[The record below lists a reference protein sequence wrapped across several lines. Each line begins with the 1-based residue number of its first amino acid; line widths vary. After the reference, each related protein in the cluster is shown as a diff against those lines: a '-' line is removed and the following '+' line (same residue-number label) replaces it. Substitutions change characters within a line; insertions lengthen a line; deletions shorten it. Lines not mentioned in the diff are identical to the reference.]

1 MCRAQT
7 GWNFQQR
14 FCPQLALTLAVSGEN
29 NANTSWRQVAEK
41 LWTQFVNRIQGEAWG
56 RCYLGTYL
64 VLPRYID
71 LKIVA
76 TKWKLTA
83 VSIGKRGSR
92 ASGCLQCEDGRSGF
106 WAPPSLQSA
115 TSASFT
121 GHRFFRLSSPNSRS
135 LAVESWKE
143 SSKSDSDPLLQQ
155 VFSFFHRSIEWAIF

>member
-7 GWNFQQR
+7 EWNFQQR
-14 FCPQLALTLAVSGEN
+14 FYPQLALTLAVSGEN

-83 VSIGKRGSR
+83 VLVKEDQGQAVVSNARMADQVFGLRLLCNRLHRPLSR
-92 ASGCLQCEDGRSGF
+92 ATGF
-106 WAPPSLQSA
+106 WSFLTSDCHLLIPAPLQLKVEKSRRNQILILSYSRS
-115 TSASFT
+115 SAS
-121 GHRFFRLSSPNSRS
+121 
-135 LAVESWKE
+135 
-143 SSKSDSDPLLQQ
+143 
-155 VFSFFHRSIEWAIF
+155 SIDR

>member
-7 GWNFQQR
+7 EWNFQQR

-83 VSIGKRGSR
+83 VLVKEDQGQAVVSNARMADQVFGLRLLCNRLHRPLSR
-92 ASGCLQCEDGRSGF
+92 ATGFSDCHLLISAPLQLKVEKSRRNQILILSYSRS
-106 WAPPSLQSA
+106 
-115 TSASFT
+115 SAS
-121 GHRFFRLSSPNSRS
+121 
-135 LAVESWKE
+135 
-143 SSKSDSDPLLQQ
+143 
-155 VFSFFHRSIEWAIF
+155 SIDR

>member
-7 GWNFQQR
+7 EWNFQQR

-83 VSIGKRGSR
+83 VSTIGKRGSR

-121 GHRFFRLSSPNSRS
+121 GHRFLILLSDCHLLISAPLQLKVEKSRRNQILILSYSRS
-135 LAVESWKE
+135 SA
-143 SSKSDSDPLLQQ
+143 SSID
-155 VFSFFHRSIEWAIF
+155 R

>member
-1 MCRAQT
+1 MQSTDWVDFPTKILPAAGINTCRQRRKQCKHQLKT
-7 GWNFQQR
+7 GCRETMNIEHS
-14 FCPQLALTLAVSGEN
+14 LLTESKERREEGVTLY
-29 NANTSWRQVAEK
+29 
-41 LWTQFVNRIQGEAWG
+41 
-56 RCYLGTYL
+56 YL
-64 VLPRYID
+64 D
-71 LKIVA
+71 LDLEIVA

-83 VSIGKRGSR
+83 VSTIGKRGSR